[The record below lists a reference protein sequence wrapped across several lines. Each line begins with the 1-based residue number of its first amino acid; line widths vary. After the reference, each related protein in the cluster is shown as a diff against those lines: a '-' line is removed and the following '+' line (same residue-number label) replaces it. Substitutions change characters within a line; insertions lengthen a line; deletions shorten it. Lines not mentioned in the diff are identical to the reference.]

1 MMIQTVQRTLP
12 VVSSAAATGYV
23 AHVDKLL
30 SQANSKLYRQGMNYH
45 VSVNLAIAN
54 AASSSNFYQVFTL
67 NKDHRTI
74 GALRMARSIYNQA
87 MKDELEIRPEVKSPW
102 TDFKIAPQVI
112 SAGGTAITW
121 PAMVNEGLLS
131 ILKVAGTDVA
141 GVQAVR
147 FSDAYLDSEIT
158 ANDGDQRKFALV
170 TDASGYPDDAWNVF
184 TEYTN
189 FLLNRADPDSAVETP
204 AYGDAS
210 PVLTEMA
217 ELADKGDEPP
227 YAWNN
232 KILEGVGGSA
242 QDQGALFT
250 LQGTLS
256 HDSVPT
262 DFLKV
267 INCEAP
273 LGMVFIISASN
284 MSTTNQEIII
294 KAKPGN
300 YKGVKADRLYKT
312 DKLLG
317 F

>member
-1 MMIQTVQRTLP
+1 MIKMTQRSLP
-12 VVSSAAATGYV
+12 LVSSAAATGYL

-45 VSVNLAIAN
+45 VSVNLAMPN
-54 AASSSNFYQVFTL
+54 ATSTSNYYQIFTL

-74 GALRMARSIYNQA
+74 GAMKMARSIYNQA

-102 TDFKIAPQVI
+102 TDFKIQPERI
-112 SAGGTAITW
+112 SSGGAAITW
-121 PAMVNEGLLS
+121 PALVNEGLLS
-131 ILKVAGTDVA
+131 QLKVAGTDVG

-147 FSDAYLDSEIT
+147 FSDSYLYSQIT
-158 ANDGDQRKFALV
+158 ANNGDQRKFALI
-170 TDASGYPDDAWNVF
+170 TDSSGYPDDAWDIF
-184 TEYTN
+184 KEYTN
-189 FLLNRADPDSAVETP
+189 YLTNRADPDSAAEVA

-210 PVLTEMA
+210 AVLTEMA

-232 KILEGVGGSA
+232 KILEGVGGSQ

-250 LQGTLS
+250 LQGVLS

-273 LGMVFIISASN
+273 LGMVFIISQSN
-284 MSTTNQEIII
+284 MSTTAQEIVITA
-294 KAKPGN
+294 KAGN
-300 YKGVKADRLYKT
+300 YKGVKADRLYPK